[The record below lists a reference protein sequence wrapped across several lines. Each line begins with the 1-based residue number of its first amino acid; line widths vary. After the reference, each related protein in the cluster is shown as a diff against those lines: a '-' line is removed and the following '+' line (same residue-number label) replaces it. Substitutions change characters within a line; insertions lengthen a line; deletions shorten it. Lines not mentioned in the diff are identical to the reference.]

1 MCKLSLFPGPMEVSD
16 WTQMNVGLYSALQT
30 RNPELKKVKPFTVR
44 SKKALPFFQRKTMLP
59 LSRIIAIQIYFKRY
73 SRIKD
78 HFLLVRPA
86 EMGEINWKL
95 ALHRIPFTHY

>member
-1 MCKLSLFPGPMEVSD
+1 
-16 WTQMNVGLYSALQT
+16 
-30 RNPELKKVKPFTVR
+30 
-44 SKKALPFFQRKTMLP
+44 MLP

-95 ALHRIPFTHY
+95 VLCRIPFTHYSNAQNLS